1 VLKVA
6 EEAEWIKLENELVR
20 LFKRNGAVG
29 GGGVRDLIDAELH
42 CGSTAVN
49 KFAGHQI
56 LSDSFKAFCIETFQ
70 SLKVPSSRSFAYANH
85 VAQLS
90 FLVKH
95 LRASEILYLNG
106 YPWQGY
112 SLLRVMVEQ
121 AQIRCAVFQGLY
133 DDQEVAG
140 LVNGELP
147 ESKKDILKNK
157 KNVERE
163 IFKKISGSESS
174 LSDQVI
180 SQIRHWDDMFD
191 YEIHSLRFS
200 SLEAVDWLKGDGGLP
215 ILPTFSLDGATM
227 YVNRYAEVAW
237 MLHRLLPLLQLR
249 PFSLSKNWAE
259 KWQALDS
266 SFMNF
271 SKSMANIGKP
281 IGLAIIELVTKK
293 FPFDANSHFP
303 VGPNKNGDERHSS

>member
-1 VLKVA
+1 MA
-6 EEAEWIKLENELVR
+6 EEADWIKLENELVR

-42 CGSTAVN
+42 CGRAAVN

-56 LSDSFKAFCIETFQ
+56 LSDSFKAFCIETLQ
-70 SLKVPSSRSFAYANH
+70 SLKVPPSRPFAYANH

-121 AQIRCAVFQGLY
+121 AQIRCAVLQGLY
-133 DDQEVAG
+133 DDQEVMG

-147 ESKKDILKNK
+147 ESEKDILKNK
-157 KNVERE
+157 KNVECKIFRE
-163 IFKKISGSESS
+163 MSGAKSGLSSE
-174 LSDQVI
+174 VI
-180 SQIRHWDDMFD
+180 ARLRHWDDMFD
-191 YEIHSLRFS
+191 YEIHGLKFS
-200 SLEAVDWLKGDGGLP
+200 SLEAMDWLKGDGGLS

-237 MLHRLLPLLQLR
+237 MLHRLIPLLQLR
-249 PFSLSKNWAE
+249 PFSLSKDWAE
-259 KWQALDS
+259 KWQALDN
-266 SFMNF
+266 SFMSF
-271 SKSMANIGKP
+271 SKSMAGIGRP

-293 FPFDANSHFP
+293 FPFDASSHFP
-303 VGPNKNGDERHSS
+303 VESTENSDGIRHSSQ